1 MIAARTDELRH
12 AIDEIVAKSEAT
24 ACAIAV
30 QDCESEF
37 RFAFNG
43 DRIFHAAS
51 TIKVAILLA
60 LFKAIDERRMRSG
73 DSLHLRNHFRS
84 AIEGTPFR
92 LDADSDGY
100 PQLYRLVGRTAKLS
114 DLAQNMIIWS
124 SNLAT
129 NLLLGH
135 VGTEA
140 ATQTLKDAG
149 VSGVHLRRGVDDNK
163 AHEQGMNNET
173 TAQGLVEL
181 FSVLRGDF
189 LSKASRDQVIHILL
203 GQRFDSMIPAG
214 LPPHA
219 TVAHK
224 TGEISTV
231 CHDAGIVYL
240 PEREPYI
247 LAILTESKANAEAR
261 RAVVAGISK
270 AVYAAV
276 TGKGATK

>member
-12 AIDEIVAKSEAT
+12 AIDEIVAQSEAT

-37 RFAFNG
+37 RFALNG

-261 RAVVAGISK
+261 RALVASISK

-276 TGKGATK
+276 TGKAATK